1 MGEIGAEVMVQPIEG
16 EIRLSIKLQ
25 PNWFG
30 RILINAGLR
39 KQETATI
46 TIDAEKIK
54 TVNWKFDKNPR
65 IVLEKIEAS
74 APNLMPLF
82 SYPNGKKIYGK
93 RTVEV

>member
-1 MGEIGAEVMVQPIEG
+1 MSGDIVVMPTVEG

-25 PNWFG
+25 PSWFG

-65 IVLEKIEAS
+65 IVL
-74 APNLMPLF
+74 L
-82 SYPNGKKIYGK
+82 
-93 RTVEV
+93 